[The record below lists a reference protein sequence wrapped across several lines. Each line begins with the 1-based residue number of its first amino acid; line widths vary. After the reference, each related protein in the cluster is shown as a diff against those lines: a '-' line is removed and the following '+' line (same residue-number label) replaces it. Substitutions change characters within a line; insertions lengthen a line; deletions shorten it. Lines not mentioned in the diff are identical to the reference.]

1 MPNPRFLQ
9 TAERWKNKEIPT
21 EREKKQRPIK
31 QKTPFATG
39 NVNYSFL
46 EGNSGKQILEEYNQ
60 RVKADYKDSS
70 ALKVLS
76 FADNVVQG
84 SNPFAFVLLNK
95 ILTQQKMRIA
105 TPADLERALEKE
117 AINLRDTYGD
127 SGLVLRGGGEP
138 NQYLARDLINQVKQ
152 KGSLQYP
159 LMIPLEG
166 LDLKYDSN
174 SPHNLSFQLTDFS
187 ELIYA
192 SQLNKINQSKKFNR
206 ADEQGLPIFED
217 NGSRTLYSNEDGGL
231 CRLCRGGVLGL
242 VAGDWYLASSGDY
255 GRVIVCAEGTR
266 AKN

>member
-1 MPNPRFLQ
+1 MPNPRLLK

-21 EREKKQRPIK
+21 EREKKQSPVK
-31 QKTPFATG
+31 QKTPFPIG

-95 ILTQQKMRIA
+95 ILTQQKMRVA

-117 AINLRDTYGD
+117 AINLKDTYGD
-127 SGLVLRGGGEP
+127 SGLILRSDGEP
-138 NQYLARDLINQVKQ
+138 NEYLARDLINQVKQ
-152 KGSLQYP
+152 RGNLQYP
-159 LMIPLEG
+159 LMIPLAG

-174 SPHNLSFQLTDFS
+174 SPHNLTFQLTDFS
-187 ELIYA
+187 ELICA
-192 SQLNKINQSKKFNR
+192 SQLNKTNHSKKFNR
-206 ADEQGLPIFED
+206 ADKQGLPIFED

-231 CRLCRGGVLGL
+231 CRLCRNRDLDL
-242 VAGDWYLASSGDY
+242 NARFRFSLIRTTMAG
-255 GRVIVCAEGTR
+255 
-266 AKN
+266 

>member
-21 EREKKQRPIK
+21 EREKKQRPVK
-31 QKTPFATG
+31 QKTPFFTG

-46 EGNSGKQILEEYNQ
+46 EGDFGKNVLEEYNQ
-60 RVKADYKDSS
+60 RVSKDYQGAS
-70 ALKVLS
+70 ALNVLS
-76 FADNVVQG
+76 FADNVVKG
-84 SNPFAFVLLNK
+84 SNPFAFILLNK
-95 ILTQQKMRIA
+95 ILTQQKIRIA

-127 SGLVLRGGGEP
+127 SGLVLRSDSEP
-138 NQYLARDLINQVKQ
+138 NEYLARDLINQFKQ
-152 KGSLQYP
+152 RGSLQYP
-159 LMIPLEG
+159 LMIPLAG

-174 SPHNLSFQLTDFS
+174 SPHNLTFQLTDFA

-192 SQLNKINQSKKFNR
+192 PQLNKTNHGKKFNR
-206 ADEQGLPIFED
+206 ADEQGFPIFED
-217 NGSRTLYSNEDGGL
+217 SGSRTLYSDKDGGL
-231 CRLCRGGVLGL
+231 CRLYRDWGL
-242 VAGDWYLASSGDY
+242 VLSARDGYLAYSDDC